1 MDFNWPWPDAFST
14 LKPNFIE
21 IGWKMNSGQ
30 LSDLQFAC
38 KDESKPKSIVLLR
51 RFKNSDFWS
60 IFDTLESEQNES
72 IIFPSGVHETFRI
85 PLRPMKGSSHLL

>member
-38 KDESKPKSIVLLR
+38 KDER
-51 RFKNSDFWS
+51 MTGRQD
-60 IFDTLESEQNES
+60 D
-72 IIFPSGVHETFRI
+72 RI
-85 PLRPMKGSSHLL
+85 QTKIYSSTA